1 MNFMKFLTSLVA
13 KNHRCWA
20 PPGLVPGGDSS
31 RVQVWAP
38 CGAQAQR
45 RSVCVCGGVPAP
57 LASAEI
63 SGQIGGGRVLSAG
76 TPGYPRTPRWLPRG
90 VPRSPGGLH
99 AGRSGAHS
107 PDAHPVR
114 QQKRG
119 RPCRLARP
127 QPSAVTF
134 QRLTQAAGRGARR
147 RRWRPS
153 RPGGGTRKL
162 PPRLEP
168 PCNRRRPE
176 PSRGPQRPTRHGGR
190 GRRRGLCCGA
200 EDHGR

>member
-1 MNFMKFLTSLVA
+1 MGPL
-13 KNHRCWA
+13 W
-20 PPGLVPGGDSS
+20 
-31 RVQVWAP
+31 
-38 CGAQAQR
+38 GA
-45 RSVCVCGGVPAP
+45 G
-57 LASAEI
+57 SAEKCVW
-63 SGQIGGGRVLSAG
+63 GGSPSTTGFSRNFRADWRGARPLSWDSRLSADP
-76 TPGYPRTPRWLPRG
+76 TMAPK
-90 VPRSPGGLH
+90 
-99 AGRSGAHS
+99 GRSEVSRRVACWPERAHS

-176 PSRGPQRPTRHGGR
+176 PSRGPQQPTRHGGR